1 MGRKHEDG
9 QKQIKRQRAIKRH
22 VSQIKNQLSLWR
34 WGLPETSGAGCITL
48 ADDKKD
54 VKIFNIREKDKNPS
68 TKISA
73 LNALRYE

>member
-1 MGRKHEDG
+1 
-9 QKQIKRQRAIKRH
+9 
-22 VSQIKNQLSLWR
+22 L
-34 WGLPETSGAGCITL
+34 GLPETSGAGYIAL